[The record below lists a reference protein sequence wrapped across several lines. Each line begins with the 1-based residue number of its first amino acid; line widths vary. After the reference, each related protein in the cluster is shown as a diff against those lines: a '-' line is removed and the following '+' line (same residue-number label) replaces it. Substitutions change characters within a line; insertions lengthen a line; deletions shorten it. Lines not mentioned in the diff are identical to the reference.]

1 MPPVSKKMCACGA
14 WMRLATVA
22 ASMATPVPA
31 NSTSPSLMKRPAA
44 IAIISRG
51 EYRSRPRAGGGRAG
65 LGGLRGLGHL
75 AHLRSRPGA

>member
-22 ASMATPVPA
+22 ASIATPVPA
-31 NSTSPSLMKRPAA
+31 KSTSPSLMNRPAA

-51 EYRSRPRAGGGRAG
+51 E
-65 LGGLRGLGHL
+65 
-75 AHLRSRPGA
+75 

>member
-31 NSTSPSLMKRPAA
+31 KSTSPSLMKRPAA

-51 EYRSRPRAGGGRAG
+51 AYSIARAGDGG